1 MLQPDPA
8 KGPATGIV
16 EVKVTFFW
24 RYPAFLAALALLPGT
39 TVAEPVQSLQAI
51 ADAAS
56 RAAATRAAQAG
67 FEDLKVTVQPLD
79 QRLRLPACGAP
90 LAAAVT
96 GSSPR
101 LGSMSVKVRCAEPSP
116 WSLYVQATVLATLE
130 VPVLVR
136 SVGRGERIVRSDL
149 ELVQREIGTRPGTLI
164 LDPARIVG
172 LEARRDLPA
181 GSTLQQGQL
190 AAPLLVERG
199 QTVTLVAG
207 SAGLEVRMQGRA
219 LDSGAAGD
227 RLRVTNLSSGRAVEG
242 VVAEDGTVRIP

>member
-1 MLQPDPA
+1 M
-8 KGPATGIV
+8 
-16 EVKVTFFW
+16 TFFW
-24 RYPAFLAALALLPGT
+24 RYPALLAALAVAALAVPPRT
-39 TVAEPVQSLQAI
+39 AAAEPVQSLRAI

-56 RAAATRAAQAG
+56 RTAAARATQAG
-67 FEDLKVTVQPLD
+67 FDDLQVTVQPLD
-79 QRLRLPACGAP
+79 QRLRLPACAVP
-90 LAAAVT
+90 LATAVT
-96 GSSPR
+96 ANSPR
-101 LGSMSVKVRCAEPSP
+101 LGSMSVKVRCPEPSP

-136 SVGRGERIVRSDL
+136 SVGRGERIVGSDL
-149 ELVQREIGTRPGTLI
+149 ELAQREIGARPGTLI

-181 GSTLQQGQL
+181 GSTLQQGLL